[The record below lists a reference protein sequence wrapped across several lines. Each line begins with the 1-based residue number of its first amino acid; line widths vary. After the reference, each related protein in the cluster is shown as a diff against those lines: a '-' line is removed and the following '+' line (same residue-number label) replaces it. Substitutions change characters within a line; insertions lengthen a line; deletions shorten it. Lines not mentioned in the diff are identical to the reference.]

1 MQGGFWCSE
10 FVPRAAWR
18 FCMTNK
24 KYLLISALFLI
35 VSAAAICLSVV
46 LATTVNI
53 NDGEWTGVAEGRNG
67 PIELVLTVQ
76 DGKIA
81 AVRIV
86 AESETSF
93 AKDAETDIIE
103 QAVRLN
109 RVTGLDALSGATMT
123 SNAMM
128 DALADAYNK
137 ALAK

>member
-1 MQGGFWCSE
+1 
-10 FVPRAAWR
+10 
-18 FCMTNK
+18 MTNK

-35 VSAAAICLSVV
+35 VSAAAICMSVV
-46 LATTVNI
+46 LSTTVKI
-53 NDGEWTGVAEGRNG
+53 NDGEWAGAAEGRNG

-81 AVRIV
+81 GVRIV

-93 AKDAETDIIE
+93 AKDAESDIIE
-103 QAVRLN
+103 QAIRFN
-109 RVTGLDALSGATMT
+109 RVTGLDALSGATIT